1 MRKRLDILKE
11 YLKWKKHISYVESRV
26 VELRGT
32 LCIQAI
38 TYGNVDKN
46 TRELFLKYNRYL
58 LKLKQ

>member
-26 VELRGT
+26 VELRGRI
-32 LCIQAI
+32 CKQAVM
-38 TYGNVDKN
+38 YGNVDKT

-58 LKLKQ
+58 VKLRQ